1 MAEMPPTFWFL
12 WLGTLLNRLG
22 SFVQPFL
29 TYYLTSQLGFP
40 ISTSALMVSLL
51 GAGSFVSQLVGGEL
65 TDRLGRRPVMLMSFF
80 ISPIFMVAL
89 GLARELWQM
98 VPALLLLGF
107 FMDLYRPAVNAAVID
122 LVPAEKRTRAFA
134 YIYWAI
140 NLGFAL
146 SPIVAGFMATR
157 NYFLLFVGDAITTF
171 LFGLVVFAKVRE
183 TQPDVAV
190 KGARVSIASR
200 ANQLLKE
207 PILLAF
213 VVLSFFF
220 TLMFAQGYVTLPL
233 DMQLKGLSPADF
245 GWAASV
251 NGVLI
256 ILITLP
262 SARFIERWPRFLA
275 MGAAAALLGIG
286 FGLTEFA
293 QALPFFAFTVV
304 VWTLGE
310 IIAANVAPV
319 IISDLSPVE
328 LRGLYQG
335 VYGSSWGLAFF
346 VGPALGGY
354 VYETF
359 GSAVLWGACF
369 VLGLLLFI
377 AYWILGFPAR
387 RRLTKHT

>member
-29 TYYLTSQLGFP
+29 TFYLTSQLGFP
-40 ISTSALMVSLL
+40 VSTSAFMVSLL
-51 GAGSFVSQLVGGEL
+51 GAGSFISQLVGGEL
-65 TDRLGRRPVMLMSFF
+65 TDRLGRRPVMLLSFF
-80 ISPIFMVAL
+80 VTPVFMVAL
-89 GLARELWQM
+89 GLAREIWQM

-140 NLGFAL
+140 NLGFAMA
-146 SPIVAGFMATR
+146 PIVAGFMATR

-171 LFGLVVFAKVRE
+171 LFGLVVLAKVPE
-183 TQPDVAV
+183 TQPDMAV
-190 KGARVSIASR
+190 KSARVSIASR

-207 PILLAF
+207 PVLLAF
-213 VVLSFFF
+213 VALSFFF

-310 IIAANVAPV
+310 IIAANIAPV

-354 VYETF
+354 VYETY
-359 GSAVLWGACF
+359 GSDVLWGACF
-369 VLGLLLFI
+369 VLGVLLFI

-387 RRLTKHT
+387 RRLTKNT